1 MGLSADHNN
10 QLRHALAEHWG
21 KTFGKPVVREGLR
34 TRSLCFDAFGIQS
47 SMRKSAPLELDL
59 SYTRAMMSFQLF
71 RPDPRD
77 ILIVGLGGG
86 SLSKYCFH
94 KFPSTRVTTVEIDG
108 RVIALR
114 EWFAIPPE
122 SERFRIV
129 HADAA
134 EYLSDRIGVADV
146 ILLDGFDAFG
156 LPASLSSQS
165 FYDAC
170 HTALRSEGVLVAN
183 LLNNDPRL
191 ATHLDRLRRACDGK
205 LFRTMA
211 RGEGNTIAIGIKQ
224 ETVPG
229 WLDLYARAEAI
240 TKSMGLDL
248 YRYVKKMERH
258 HRTEPVPGCPSSNTL
273 TVEQDV

>member
-1 MGLSADHNN
+1 MDLSADHNPFR
-10 QLRHALAEHWG
+10 QALARQWG
-21 KTFGKPVVREGLR
+21 KTSGEPVIREGLR

-47 SMRKSAPLELDL
+47 SMRRSDPLELDL

-71 RPDPRD
+71 HSDPKD

-94 KFPSTRVTTVEIDG
+94 KFPSARVTTVEIDA

-114 EWFAIPPE
+114 EWFVIPPD

-165 FYDAC
+165 FYDSC

-191 ATHLDRLRRACDGK
+191 TTHLDRLRRACDGK

-211 RGEGNTIAIGIKQ
+211 REGNTIAIGVKQ
-224 ETVPG
+224 GIVPG
-229 WLDLYARAEAI
+229 WLDLYARAEAV
-240 TKSMGLDL
+240 TKSIGLDL

-258 HRTEPVPGCPSSNTL
+258 HMAEAVPGYPSSNTL

>member
-21 KTFGKPVVREGLR
+21 QTFGKPVVREGLR

-71 RPDPRD
+71 RPDPWD

-94 KFPSTRVTTVEIDG
+94 KFPSTRVTTVEIDE

-114 EWFAIPPE
+114 EWFLIPPE
-122 SERFRIV
+122 SERFQIV

-165 FYDAC
+165 FYDCC

-183 LLNNDPRL
+183 LLNSDARL

-205 LFRTMA
+205 LFRTMV
-211 RGEGNTIAIGIKQ
+211 RGEGNTIAIGVKQ

-240 TKSMGLDL
+240 TKSMGPDL

-258 HRTEPVPGCPSSNTL
+258 HRTDPVPRCPSSNTL
-273 TVEQDV
+273 LVEQDV

>member
-1 MGLSADHNN
+1 LSADHN
-10 QLRHALAEHWG
+10 QFRRALAERWG
-21 KTFGKPVVREGLR
+21 KTLGKPVVREELR

-47 SMRKSAPLELDL
+47 SMRRSDPLELDL

-71 RPDPRD
+71 HRDPKD

-94 KFPSTRVTTVEIDG
+94 KFTSARVTTVEIDE

-114 EWFAIPPE
+114 EWFVIPPD
-122 SERFRIV
+122 SERFQIV

-134 EYLSDRIGVADV
+134 EYLSDKVGVADV

-165 FYDAC
+165 FYDSC
-170 HTALRSEGVLVAN
+170 HAALRSEGVLVAN
-183 LLNNDPRL
+183 LLNNDSQL
-191 ATHLDRLRRACDGK
+191 ATCLGRICRACDGK

-211 RGEGNTIAIGIKQ
+211 RREGNTIAIGVKQ
-224 ETVPG
+224 STVPG

-240 TKSMGLDL
+240 TASMGLDL

-258 HRTEPVPGCPSSNTL
+258 HRIEPLSGYPSSGTL
-273 TVEQDV
+273 AVEQDS

>member
-1 MGLSADHNN
+1 
-10 QLRHALAEHWG
+10 
-21 KTFGKPVVREGLR
+21 
-34 TRSLCFDAFGIQS
+34 
-47 SMRKSAPLELDL
+47 
-59 SYTRAMMSFQLF
+59 
-71 RPDPRD
+71 
-77 ILIVGLGGG
+77 VGLGGG

-94 KFPSTRVTTVEIDG
+94 KFPSARVTTVEIDA

-114 EWFAIPPE
+114 EWFVIPPD
-122 SERFRIV
+122 SERFQIV

-134 EYLSDRIGVADV
+134 EYLADRTGVADV

-156 LPASLSSQS
+156 LPASLSSQF

-170 HTALRSEGVLVAN
+170 HAALRDEGVLVAN
-183 LLNNDPRL
+183 LLNSDPQL
-191 ATHLDRLRRACDGK
+191 ATHLDRIRRACDGK

-211 RGEGNTIAIGIKQ
+211 RHEGNTVAIGVKQ
-224 ETVPG
+224 GTVPG
-229 WLDLYARAEAI
+229 WFDLYARAEAV

-258 HRTEPVPGCPSSNTL
+258 HRAEAVPGYPSSNTL

>member
-1 MGLSADHNN
+1 MSADHN
-10 QLRHALAEHWG
+10 QFRRALAERWG
-21 KTFGKPVVREGLR
+21 KTFAEPVICEGPC
-34 TRSLCFDAFGIQS
+34 TRSLCFNAFGIQS
-47 SMRKSAPLELDL
+47 SMRRSDPLELDL
-59 SYTRAMMSFQLF
+59 SYTRAMMLFQLF

-94 KFPSTRVTTVEIDG
+94 KFPSARVTTVEIDE

-114 EWFAIPPE
+114 EWFVIPPD
-122 SERFRIV
+122 SERFHIA

-156 LPASLSSQS
+156 VPASLSSQS
-165 FYDAC
+165 FYDSC
-170 HTALRSEGVLVAN
+170 HAALRDEGVLVAN
-183 LLNNDPRL
+183 LLNNDPGL
-191 ATHLDRLRRACDGK
+191 TTHLNRIRRACDGK
-205 LFRTMA
+205 LFRTVA
-211 RGEGNTIAIGIKQ
+211 RREGNTIAIGVKQ
-224 ETVPG
+224 ATVPG

-258 HRTEPVPGCPSSNTL
+258 PGIEPASGYPSSKL
-273 TVEQDV
+273 AVEHDI

>member
-1 MGLSADHNN
+1 MDLSADHN
-10 QLRHALAEHWG
+10 QFRRALAERWG
-21 KTFGKPVVREGLR
+21 KTLGEPVIHEGLR
-34 TRSLCFDAFGIQS
+34 TRSLCFDALGIQS
-47 SMRKSAPLELDL
+47 SMRRSDPLELDL

-71 RPDPRD
+71 HPNPKD

-94 KFPSTRVTTVEIDG
+94 KFPSARVTTVEIDN

-114 EWFAIPPE
+114 EQFHIPPE

-134 EYLSDRIGVADV
+134 EYLSDKVGVADV

-156 LPASLSSQS
+156 LPACLSSQS
-165 FYDAC
+165 FYDCC
-170 HTALRSEGVLVAN
+170 HTALQDEGVLVAN
-183 LLNNDPRL
+183 LLNSDPRL
-191 ATHLDRLRRACDGK
+191 TTHLDRLRRACDGK
-205 LFRTMA
+205 LFRTTA
-211 RGEGNTIAIGIKQ
+211 RREGNTIAIGIKQ
-224 ETVPG
+224 ATVPG

-258 HRTEPVPGCPSSNTL
+258 HRVEPVSGYPASGPL
-273 TVEQDV
+273 AVE

>member
-1 MGLSADHNN
+1 LSADHN
-10 QLRHALAEHWG
+10 QFRRALAERWG
-21 KTFGKPVVREGLR
+21 KTLGEPVVREGRR

-47 SMRKSAPLELDL
+47 SMRRSDPLELDL
-59 SYTRAMMSFQLF
+59 PYTRAMMSFQLF
-71 RPDPRD
+71 HSNPRD

-94 KFPSTRVTTVEIDG
+94 KFPSARVTTVEIDE

-114 EWFAIPPE
+114 EWFVIPPN
-122 SERFRIV
+122 SERFQIV

-134 EYLSDRIGVADV
+134 EYLSDKVGIADV

-170 HTALRSEGVLVAN
+170 HAALRDEGVLVAN
-183 LLNNDPRL
+183 LLNNDPQL
-191 ATHLDRLRRACDGK
+191 ATYLRRIRRACDGK
-205 LFRTMA
+205 LLRTMA
-211 RGEGNTIAIGIKQ
+211 RREGNTIAIGVRQ
-224 ETVPG
+224 VAVPG

-240 TKSMGLDL
+240 TASMGLDL
-248 YRYVKKMERH
+248 CRYVKKMERH
-258 HRTEPVPGCPSSNTL
+258 RRIESVSGYPLSAIL
-273 TVEQDV
+273 AIE

>member
-1 MGLSADHNN
+1 LSADRN
-10 QLRHALAEHWG
+10 QLRRALAERLG
-21 KTFGKPVVREGLR
+21 KTFGEPVIREGLR
-34 TRSLCFDAFGIQS
+34 TRSLSFDALGIQS
-47 SMRKSAPLELDL
+47 SMRRSDPLELDL

-94 KFPSTRVTTVEIDG
+94 KFPSARVTTVEIDG

-114 EWFAIPPE
+114 EQFFIPPE
-122 SERFRIV
+122 SERFQIV

-134 EYLSDRIGVADV
+134 EYLLDKVGFTDV
-146 ILLDGFDAFG
+146 ILLDGFDASG
-156 LPASLSSQS
+156 LPTSLSSQY
-165 FYDAC
+165 FYDCC
-170 HTALRSEGVLVAN
+170 HAALRDEGVLVAN
-183 LLNNDPRL
+183 LLNSDPRL
-191 ATHLDRLRRACDGK
+191 ATHLDRIRRACDGK
-205 LFRTMA
+205 LFRTMV
-211 RGEGNTIAIGIKQ
+211 RREGNTIAIGIKQ

-258 HRTEPVPGCPSSNTL
+258 HREESVPGYPSSNTL
-273 TVEQDV
+273 TVEQNI

>member
-1 MGLSADHNN
+1 MSADHN
-10 QLRHALAEHWG
+10 QFRRALGQRWG
-21 KTFGKPVVREGLR
+21 KTFGEPVIREGRR
-34 TRSLCFDAFGIQS
+34 TRSLCFDALGIQS
-47 SMRKSAPLELDL
+47 SMRRSDPLELDL
-59 SYTRAMMSFQLF
+59 PYTRAMMSFQLF
-71 RPDPRD
+71 RPDPKD

-94 KFPSTRVTTVEIDG
+94 KFPSARVTTVEIDA

-114 EWFAIPPE
+114 EWFVIPPD
-122 SERFRIV
+122 SERFQIV

-134 EYLSDRIGVADV
+134 EYLADRAGVADV

-183 LLNNDPRL
+183 LLNSDPRL
-191 ATHLDRLRRACDGK
+191 TTHLDRLRRACDGK
-205 LFRTMA
+205 LFRTVA
-211 RGEGNTIAIGIKQ
+211 RREGNTIAIGVKQ
-224 ETVPG
+224 GTVPG

-248 YRYVKKMERH
+248 SRYVKKMERH
-258 HRTEPVPGCPSSNTL
+258 LRAEPVPGYPSSNTL
-273 TVEQDV
+273 TVEQNV

>member
-1 MGLSADHNN
+1 
-10 QLRHALAEHWG
+10 
-21 KTFGKPVVREGLR
+21 
-34 TRSLCFDAFGIQS
+34 
-47 SMRKSAPLELDL
+47 MRRGDPLELDL

-94 KFPSTRVTTVEIDG
+94 KFPSARVTTVEIDE

-114 EWFAIPPE
+114 EQFFIPPE

-134 EYLSDRIGVADV
+134 EYLPGKVGVADV
-146 ILLDGFDAFG
+146 MLLDGFDASG
-156 LPASLSSQS
+156 LPGSLSSQY
-165 FYDAC
+165 FYDCC
-170 HTALRSEGVLVAN
+170 HAALRDEGVLVAN
-183 LLNNDPRL
+183 LLNSDWRL
-191 ATHLDRLRRACDGK
+191 ATQLDRLRRACNGK
-205 LFRTMA
+205 LFRTTA
-211 RGEGNTIAIGIKQ
+211 RLEGNTIAIGIKQ
-224 ETVPG
+224 APVPG

-248 YRYVKKMERH
+248 HRYVKKMERH
-258 HRTEPVPGCPSSNTL
+258 HRAEAVPGYPSSNTL

>member
-1 MGLSADHNN
+1 LSADHN
-10 QLRHALAEHWG
+10 QLRSALAQRLG
-21 KTFGKPVVREGLR
+21 KTVGAPVIREGLH
-34 TRSLCFDAFGIQS
+34 TRSLCFDALGIQS
-47 SMRKSAPLELDL
+47 SMRSSDPLELDL
-59 SYTRAMMSFQLF
+59 PYTRAMMSFQLF
-71 RPDPRD
+71 HPAPRD

-94 KFPSTRVTTVEIDG
+94 KFPSARVTTVEIDE

-114 EWFAIPPE
+114 EQFFIPPE
-122 SERFRIV
+122 SERFQIV

-134 EYLSDRIGVADV
+134 EYLADGAAVADV

-156 LPASLSSQS
+156 LPASLASQS

-170 HTALRSEGVLVAN
+170 HAALRDEGVLVAN
-183 LLNNDPRL
+183 LLNSDPRL
-191 ATHLDRLRRACDGK
+191 TTHLHRLRRACDGK

-211 RGEGNTIAIGIKQ
+211 RHEGNTVAIGVKQ
-224 ETVPG
+224 ATVPG
-229 WLDLYARAEAI
+229 WPDLYARAEAI

-248 YRYVKKMERH
+248 YRYVKKMERLQ
-258 HRTEPVPGCPSSNTL
+258 RAEPVPGYASSHTL

>member
-1 MGLSADHNN
+1 MSADHN
-10 QLRHALAEHWG
+10 QLRSALAERWG
-21 KTFGKPVVREGLR
+21 KTVGEPVIREGRR
-34 TRSLCFDAFGIQS
+34 TRSLCFDALGIQS
-47 SMRKSAPLELDL
+47 SMRRSDPLELDL

-94 KFPSTRVTTVEIDG
+94 KFPSARVTTVEIDA

-114 EWFAIPPE
+114 EWFVIPPD

-134 EYLSDRIGVADV
+134 EYLADRAGVADV

-165 FYDAC
+165 FYTSC
-170 HTALRSEGVLVAN
+170 HTALRDEGVLVAN
-183 LLNNDPRL
+183 LLNHDPRL
-191 ATHLDRLRRACDGK
+191 TTHLDRLRRACDGK

-211 RGEGNTIAIGIKQ
+211 RREGNTIAIGVKQ
-224 ETVPG
+224 GSVPG

-258 HRTEPVPGCPSSNTL
+258 YRAEPVPGYSSPNTL

>member
-1 MGLSADHNN
+1 MNLSADHN
-10 QLRHALAEHWG
+10 QLRRALAERWG
-21 KTFGKPVVREGLR
+21 KTFGAPVIREGLR
-34 TRSLCFDAFGIQS
+34 TRSLCFDALGIQS
-47 SMRKSAPLELDL
+47 SMRRSAPLELDL

-71 RPDPRD
+71 RPDPKD

-94 KFPSTRVTTVEIDG
+94 KFPSARVTTVEIDE

-114 EWFAIPPE
+114 EQFFIPPE
-122 SERFRIV
+122 SERFRVV

-134 EYLSDRIGVADV
+134 VYLADRAGVADV
-146 ILLDGFDAFG
+146 ILLDGFDASG

-170 HTALRSEGVLVAN
+170 HVALRDDGVLVAN
-183 LLNNDPRL
+183 LLNSDSRL

-211 RGEGNTIAIGIKQ
+211 RHEGNTVAIGVKQ
-224 ETVPG
+224 GTVPG

-248 YRYVKKMERH
+248 HRYVKKMERH
-258 HRTEPVPGCPSSNTL
+258 HRAEPVPGYPSSNTL
-273 TVEQDV
+273 TVEQNV